1 MTSNQTV
8 RQLSSSTASDPVTPN
23 DKENPIVKSLQIPQ
37 IDGEKAIQIF
47 DLGKNSQYRRMAV
60 NRYTEKWKL
69 LKNQTKRYK
78 KGSGKWHHIGP
89 LTKDIFL
96 AFMMMLDE

>member
-37 IDGEKAIQIF
+37 IDGEKVIQIF
-47 DLGKNSQYRRMAV
+47 NLGKKSQYRRMAV

-96 AFMMMLDE
+96 ASMMMLDE

>member
-37 IDGEKAIQIF
+37 IDGEKVIQIF
-47 DLGKNSQYRRMAV
+47 NLGKNL
-60 NRYTEKWKL
+60 NTEEWQL
-69 LKNQTKRYK
+69 
-78 KGSGKWHHIGP
+78 IGIQ
-89 LTKDIFL
+89 KS
-96 AFMMMLDE
+96 ESC